1 MIFPDINPIALQIG
15 PLVIRWYG
23 VAYVLGIL
31 GWWKYSL
38 WLSKRFPLITRSM
51 IDDYVVW
58 AILGVVLGGRLGYVL
73 FYDPFKYMADPLQ
86 ILQVWKGGMSFH
98 GGVLGTVLATA
109 LYTSYRGVPFLS
121 FSDLACCGVP
131 IGLFLGRLA
140 NFINGE
146 LYGRLTDVS
155 WGMVFPQGG
164 PFLRHPSQ
172 LYEAFLEGIILF
184 LLLGFGALFTHWPKK
199 RGLLSG
205 IFLLGYGVGRIVAEC
220 FREPDELLGYLGGGL
235 TMGQILS
242 LPLVG
247 FGIFLSVRACRRA

>member
-1 MIFPDINPIALQIG
+1 MIFPHINPIALQIG
-15 PLVIRWYG
+15 PFVIRWYG

-98 GGVLGTVLATA
+98 GGLLGSLLATGF
-109 LYTSYRGVPFLS
+109 YTAYRGIPFLS

-146 LYGRLTDVS
+146 LYGRLTDVP
-155 WGMVFPQGG
+155 WGMMFPQGG

-172 LYEAFLEGIILF
+172 LYEAFLEGIVLF
-184 LLLGFGALFTHWPKK
+184 LVLGFGALFTHWPKK

-205 IFLLGYGVGRIVAEC
+205 IFLVGYGVARIVAEC